1 MPNIYIL
8 GLIFSFQYS
17 DFTIIR
23 YIFDRF
29 NKIWPKKNK
38 ATGETNIITCSAIL
52 MQNLPCSSQIKSVQ
66 ILFDLILFLSIFPF
80 ETSK

>member
-29 NKIWPKKNK
+29 NKVWPKNE
-38 ATGETNIITCSAIL
+38 AVGMTDILTAIL
-52 MQNLPCSSQIKSVQ
+52 QYECTISLCSSQIKSVQ
-66 ILFDLILFLSIFPF
+66 ILFDLILFLSIFSF
-80 ETSK
+80 VTSK